1 MSYASA
7 SDFPSRRSTSA
18 RAIRGAEVSREATS
32 AQDMARAG
40 QARHARKAPG
50 MNPALALVVK

>member
-7 SDFPSRRSTSA
+7 SNFPGRRSTSA
-18 RAIRGAEVSREATS
+18 RVIRGAEVSREAAST
-32 AQDMARAG
+32 QDMARAG

-50 MNPALALVVK
+50 VNPALTLVVK